1 MNSDQLDIKI
11 LALDLDQTL
20 LTNDKRISKEN
31 KFWIRKAIE
40 AGITVM
46 FCTGRGVQTSE
57 DYMRELNLDSSP
69 MVLVN
74 GGEVWKSHGELLE
87 RHLLPRDDVRRL
99 VAFAQKN
106 QVNFWGYSVES
117 HTLGHKWTEN
127 MFQRDW
133 IKFGMRSND
142 AGLIEQMRDEVKN
155 WGTFEVT
162 YADPLNIEISA
173 LGVSKASGIKA
184 VCQHLQIDLKAVMAV
199 GDSHNDLDMLKTVG
213 LGVAMGNATEQVKA
227 AADVITASNE
237 ENGVAQAI
245 QRFIFQSCE

>member
-1 MNSDQLDIKI
+1 MNRDLKLDIKI

-20 LTNDKRISKEN
+20 LTNDKLISKEN
-31 KFWIRKAIE
+31 KLWIRKAIDE
-40 AGITVM
+40 GIIVM

-57 DYMRELNLDSSP
+57 SYRQELSLDSSP

-74 GGEVWKSHGELLE
+74 GGEVWKSYGELLE
-87 RHLLPRDDVRRL
+87 RHVLSKDDVRKL
-99 VAFAQKN
+99 VTFAQAN

-117 HTLGHKWTEN
+117 HTLGHQWTES

-142 AGLIEQMRDEVKN
+142 ARLIERMRDEVIN
-155 WGTFEVT
+155 WGTFAVT

-184 VCQHLQIDLKAVMAV
+184 VCQHLQIDPKAVMAI
-199 GDSHNDLDMLKTVG
+199 GDSHNDLEMLKTVG
-213 LGVAMGNATEQVKA
+213 LGVAMGNANDQVKA
-227 AADVITASNE
+227 VADFTTTSNDE
-237 ENGVAQAI
+237 DGVAQAI
-245 QRFIFQSCE
+245 QRFVFQKR